1 MDKLRILLVGSGGVG
16 TMAAYALETGGMA
29 EVTAILRSNYD
40 VVQESGF
47 SIDSIE
53 HGKGITGFRP
63 TYIRNSVPNVK
74 KGAISS
80 YDYIVVSTKNIPDVP
95 PTVLDLISPAVNLG
109 TTVILLLQNG
119 INIEK
124 PIIEA
129 FPDNVVLSGVS
140 IISASEPTAGHILHE
155 FRDDVKIGPFP
166 RPSASANVQRAGT
179 QAAHDF
185 IKAYNACGKVHA
197 HYDEDVLFTRWR
209 KLVYNASFNPVSA
222 ILGIGVITMRKTHF
236 LITTLI
242 LPIMNEV
249 IAIAAAAG
257 VHLPESVA
265 QDMIM
270 TDPVDDDFL
279 PSMGQDA
286 AKGQFM
292 EVEVIVGEAIRE
304 AVRLGVKVE
313 VLPTIYAL
321 LRGMQMKTKVTKGL
335 QSLQFEKDNPYG

>member
-29 EVTAILRSNYD
+29 EVTAVLRSNYD
-40 VVQESGF
+40 IVQERGF

-63 TYIRNSVPNVK
+63 AHIRNTVPDVK
-74 KGAISS
+74 KGGMFP
-80 YDYIVVSTKNIPDVP
+80 YDYIVVSTKNIPDIS
-95 PTVLDLISPAVNLG
+95 PTVLDLISPAVHLG

-124 PIIEA
+124 PIVEA

-140 IISASEPTAGHILHE
+140 IISASEPMAGHILHE

-166 RPSASANVQRAGT
+166 RPSASADVQGRGAE
-179 QAAHDF
+179 AANDF

-197 HYDEDVLFTRWR
+197 HSDEDVLFTRWR
-209 KLVYNASFNPVSA
+209 KLVYNASFNPISA

-242 LPIMNEV
+242 LPLMNEV

-257 VHLPESVA
+257 VRLPDSVA
-265 QDMIM
+265 QDMIT

-286 AKGQFM
+286 AKGQCM
-292 EVEVIVGEAIRE
+292 EVEVIVGEAVRE
-304 AVRLGVKVE
+304 AARLGVKVE
-313 VLPTIYAL
+313 ILPTIYAL
-321 LRGMQMKTKVTKGL
+321 LRGMQTKTKVARGL
-335 QSLQFEKDNPYG
+335 QNLRFGEDNPYG